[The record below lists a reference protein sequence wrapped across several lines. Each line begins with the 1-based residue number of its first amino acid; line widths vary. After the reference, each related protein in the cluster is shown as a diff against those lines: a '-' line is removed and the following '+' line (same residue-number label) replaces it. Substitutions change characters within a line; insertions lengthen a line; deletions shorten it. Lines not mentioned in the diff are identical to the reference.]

1 MQPGKNMR
9 RSIQKSKVFCPAC
22 QVGNY
27 HLKFVTYYAWHSDD
41 LITVPDFPGW
51 VCDVCNRIEYDEKAL
66 LQLRSLLASS
76 TDARVIEFSRK
87 KLKSVKTKIRS
98 RRAHKSE

>member
-1 MQPGKNMR
+1 MR
-9 RSIQKSKVFCPAC
+9 RSIQRSKVYCPAC

-27 HLKFVTYYAWHSDD
+27 HLKLVTYYAWHSND

-66 LQLRSLLASS
+66 SQLRSLLASS
-76 TDARVIEFSRK
+76 TDARVIEYGRK
-87 KLKSVKTKIRS
+87 KPKSIKSKVRT
-98 RRAHKSE
+98 RRPHKSE